1 MLVLILSCEK
11 ETDFRFWIHDG
22 SPLTLKRGRFYE
34 FSFSAQKPEKTRA
47 QKTKTDLTKLLIGT
61 VLSFFI
67 CLVFVICCVRS
78 HETTQAVIVAIFCTA
93 LLANYIF
100 SYYLIK
106 KFYRRYTL
114 LCTDDEFKTVL
125 IVSSL
130 RKINSFNT
138 NCISMFFSAKKSMP
152 EIMQN

>member
-1 MLVLILSCEK
+1 MSFLFPRK
-11 ETDFRFWIHDG
+11 N
-22 SPLTLKRGRFYE
+22 LK
-34 FSFSAQKPEKTRA
+34 KTRA
-47 QKTKTDLTKLLIGT
+47 QKNKTDLTKLLIGT

-67 CLVFVICCVRS
+67 CLAFVICCVRS
-78 HETTQAVIVAIFCTA
+78 HETTQTVIVAIFCTA

-130 RKINSFNT
+130 RKINSFNV
-138 NCISMFFSAKKSMP
+138 NRISMFFSAKKSRP